1 MQTVPAK
8 TIIARNYASQW
19 FGTDYNMNI
28 YRGCS
33 HGCIYCDSRS
43 DCYQIEDFDTVR
55 CKKDAL
61 QIIERELSKKRIKGV
76 IATGAMSDPYNPF
89 EKQYQ
94 ITRNALKLVD
104 RYGFGIAIDT
114 KSDLVVRDIDIL
126 RKIKRHSSAIVKI
139 TITSG
144 EDTLSKKIEPYVA
157 VSSLRF
163 AAIKALSE
171 AGLYCGILLMPVL
184 PFIEDNAENILSI
197 ISQAKDNGAK
207 FIYPAFG
214 VTLRQNQRLYFYQ
227 KLDEEFPGLKEKYTE
242 TFGNAYQC
250 NAPYADSLYKIFQQ
264 ECEKVGILYNMQ
276 DIISGYKLPYEA
288 RQDTFFD

>member
-8 TIIARNYASQW
+8 TIIAKNHASQW

-89 EKQYQ
+89 EKQYEL
-94 ITRNALKLVD
+94 TRGALKLVD

-126 RKIKRHSSAIVKI
+126 RKIKRHSPAIVKI

-144 EDTLSKKIEPYVA
+144 EDTLSKKIEPHVA
-157 VSSLRF
+157 VSSSRF

-171 AGLYCGILLMPVL
+171 GGLYCGILLMPIL
-184 PFIEDNAENILSI
+184 PFIEDNEENILSI

-250 NAPYADSLYKIFQQ
+250 NAQYADSLYKIFQQ
-264 ECEKVGILYNMQ
+264 ECEKAEILYKMH
-276 DIISGYKLPYEA
+276 DIVLGYRSMYEA
-288 RQDTFFD
+288 HQDTFFD

>member
-1 MQTVPAK
+1 METVPAK

-55 CKKDAL
+55 CKENAL
-61 QIIERELSKKRIKGV
+61 QLIERELSKKRTKGV

-89 EKQYQ
+89 EKQHK

-104 RYGFGIAIDT
+104 RYGFGIAVDT
-114 KSDLVVRDIDIL
+114 KSDLVVRDIDVL
-126 RKIKRHSSAIVKI
+126 RKIKRHSPTVIKI
-139 TITSG
+139 TITTG
-144 EDTLSKKIEPYVA
+144 DDTLARKIEPHVA
-157 VSSLRF
+157 VPSKRF
-163 AAIKALSE
+163 TALKALSE
-171 AGLYCGILLMPVL
+171 ADIYCGILLMPIL
-184 PFIEDNAENILSI
+184 PFISDSEENILSI
-197 ISQAKDNGAK
+197 ISQAQECGAK

-227 KLDEEFPGLKEKYTE
+227 QLDKEFPGLKERYIQ

-250 NAPYADSLYKIFQQ
+250 NTQHANILYKIFKN
-264 ECEKVGILYNMQ
+264 ECNRVGILYKME
-276 DIISGYKLPYEA
+276 DIISAYKSPYEV
-288 RQDTFFD
+288 RQDTFFN